1 MSDLHRVLVS
11 FTKAASDRDSRRAGR
26 GNGVVLTATA
36 AADPDG
42 ADDRL
47 HGQLPSSIAACN
59 TSLPLHIVRSI
70 SSRHTPCELIQR
82 RAPQRARLFVGK
94 AKSYSRVTMNIIA
107 NSETIAVR
115 LQKTCILSPGRYSG
129 AAAARSPV

>member
-1 MSDLHRVLVS
+1 MLINFTTGVLG
-11 FTKAASDRDSRRAGR
+11 RESRGR
-26 GNGVVLTATA
+26 GRGDGVVLTATA
-36 AADPDG
+36 AADPD
-42 ADDRL
+42 DRL
-47 HGQLPSSIAACN
+47 HGQLPSPIAACN

-107 NSETIAVR
+107 SSETIAVR
-115 LQKTCILSPGRYSG
+115 LQKTCILLPGHYSG

>member
-1 MSDLHRVLVS
+1 MNDLHRVLVS

-47 HGQLPSSIAACN
+47 HGQLPSPIAACN
-59 TSLPLHIVRSI
+59 TSST
-70 SSRHTPCELIQR
+70 S
-82 RAPQRARLFVGK
+82 
-94 AKSYSRVTMNIIA
+94 
-107 NSETIAVR
+107 
-115 LQKTCILSPGRYSG
+115 
-129 AAAARSPV
+129 

>member
-36 AADPDG
+36 AADPD
-42 ADDRL
+42 DRL
-47 HGQLPSSIAACN
+47 HGQLPSPIAACN

-94 AKSYSRVTMNIIA
+94 AESYSRVTMNIIA
-107 NSETIAVR
+107 SSETIAVR
-115 LQKTCILSPGRYSG
+115 LQKTCILSPGHYSG